1 MKHQDVT
8 AAARGS
14 LMIVLIVRRRL
25 RHQGCGGGKRE
36 FNSSNSVLLQAW
48 RKLEQPAAAIKPRK
62 LSPHQGA
69 VSSSAQTSRAS
80 CLQHMQRTGV
90 CINLTS
96 ASISLS
102 PHLNF
107 ADIPPSPSFSQLCS
121 QLLPSLQ
128 SQGVNTA
135 FISPF
140 SNGTAPPASFP
151 ANNYAFCFIPGIA
164 SLSFKP
170 DSLTSCCRA
179 VCLPQ
184 PAVTSIRGRA
194 NAVPFEGINGGTTHR
209 QLWEVTSH
217 SEGTVSSMPLTVCKK
232 EGSEEQPASSLLS

>member
-1 MKHQDVT
+1 M
-8 AAARGS
+8 
-14 LMIVLIVRRRL
+14 
-25 RHQGCGGGKRE
+25 
-36 FNSSNSVLLQAW
+36 
-48 RKLEQPAAAIKPRK
+48 
-62 LSPHQGA
+62 
-69 VSSSAQTSRAS
+69 SSSAQTSRAS

-184 PAVTSIRGRA
+184 VLCACHLLMTHLRLGSLQTPPSFCGTERVAGTPGKPNTQTA
-194 NAVPFEGINGGTTHR
+194 PFPPVPH
-209 QLWEVTSH
+209 
-217 SEGTVSSMPLTVCKK
+217 PLSALCHH
-232 EGSEEQPASSLLS
+232 QARDSSLFQGPFPPLLICCTVH